1 MLTQQLL
8 NALVLGCMYALF
20 ALGLALVFGVLD
32 ILNLAHAS
40 VYMSSAMLAVWMVRA
55 LEVPLAAAVPLAIL
69 AGALI
74 GVGINQ
80 IAFAP
85 FLRRG
90 LSGQAIHMPSL
101 ISSLALALVLEGI
114 NRGLFGI
121 QVQRFPPDLFPEV
134 VFPVGDAQISLL
146 QLTVIVVTALLIA
159 TIGWMLQRTRL
170 GRAIRAVAEN
180 PRAATRMGIP
190 VQSIVVKTFF
200 IASALG
206 AVSGIFMGLTY
217 NSVHV
222 LMGSTVELKGFAVII
237 LGGMGSLAGAVVASF
252 ILAVSEVLAVAYVS
266 SHFRDMIA
274 FGLLIVVLL
283 LRPQGLF
290 GRKAA

>member
-8 NALVLGCMYALF
+8 NALVLGCLYSLY
-20 ALGLALVFGVLD
+20 ALGLTLVFGVLE

-40 VYMSSAMLAVWMVRA
+40 VYMSSAMLAVWMITGLKLPV
-55 LEVPLAAAVPLAIL
+55 AAALMLAVL
-69 AGALI
+69 AGGLI
-74 GVGINQ
+74 GVVVDR

-85 FLRRG
+85 FRRRG
-90 LSGQAIHMPSL
+90 LSGQAMHMPSM
-101 ISSLALALVLEGI
+101 ISSLALALLLEGA

-121 QVQRFPPDLFPEV
+121 QVQRFPAGTFPDT

-146 QLTVIVVTALLIA
+146 QLTVIAITITLIA
-159 TIGWMLQRTRL
+159 SSWWMLQRTRL

-180 PRAATRMGIP
+180 SRAAARMGIA
-190 VQSIVVKTFF
+190 VEAVVVKTFF
-200 IASALG
+200 LASALG
-206 AVSGIFMGLTY
+206 AISGIFMGLSF

-237 LGGMGSLAGAVVASF
+237 LAGMGSLPGAVVASF
-252 ILAVSEVLAVAYVS
+252 ILAISEVWAVAYVS

-290 GRKAA
+290 GRLEN

>member
-1 MLTQQLL
+1 VLTQQLL
-8 NALVLGCMYALF
+8 NALVLGCLYSLY
-20 ALGLALVFGVLD
+20 ALGLTLVFGVLE

-40 VYMSSAMLAVWMVRA
+40 VYMSSAMLAVWMITGLKLPV
-55 LEVPLAAAVPLAIL
+55 AAALMLAVL
-69 AGALI
+69 AGGLI
-74 GVGINQ
+74 GVVIDR

-85 FLRRG
+85 FRRRG
-90 LSGQAIHMPSL
+90 LSGQAMHMPSM
-101 ISSLALALVLEGI
+101 ISSLALALLLEGA

-121 QVQRFPPDLFPEV
+121 QVQRFPADTFPDT

-146 QLTVIVVTALLIA
+146 QLTVIAITITLIA
-159 TIGWMLQRTRL
+159 SSWWMLQRTRL

-180 PRAATRMGIP
+180 SRAAARMGIA
-190 VQSIVVKTFF
+190 VEAVVVKTFF
-200 IASALG
+200 LASALG
-206 AVSGIFMGLTY
+206 AISGIFMGLSF

-237 LGGMGSLAGAVVASF
+237 LAGMGSLPGAVVASF
-252 ILAVSEVLAVAYVS
+252 ILAISEVWAVAYVS

-290 GRKAA
+290 GRLEN